1 MIVTRFRCLA
11 FLAATT
17 ASATACK
24 NKADASTPGTPTTAA
39 VDSSKAASTLALPV
53 VGEPVR
59 KGDLVLTVSA
69 TGQIRTDATSSLKA
83 EAAGTVLETLVRAG
97 DHVARGQT
105 LVRLDPKPLD
115 LDVKVAEATVTAANV
130 AYNTQVYTDS
140 MVEGRIRPE
149 RRAFVRAQAG
159 VDGALVQ
166 LEKAKLAREH
176 ATIAAPFDGVV
187 ESVSVA
193 VGDHVGTGEDIAT
206 VVDMKNLRVEAQV
219 LEHDLPLLKKGGEA
233 WITIAAF
240 PDKPVRGTIAAVL
253 PLVDTVTR
261 AGRVVIRITGD
272 GTLRPGMYADV
283 RLEANRLPDR
293 ILVPSRAIIERDNR
307 PLVFVA
313 KDGRA
318 EWVYV
323 NAGRSN
329 GRDTEILADSAS
341 GQIPLKPGD
350 MVITDGQITLS
361 HQAPIKLTPKRE
373 GDQQ

>member
-1 MIVTRFRCLA
+1 MVARLRYL
-11 FLAATT
+11 LPLLGVSAA
-17 ASATACK
+17 AGCK
-24 NKADASTPGTPTTAA
+24 SKADASTPGTPTTAA
-39 VDSSKAASTLALPV
+39 VDSSKAGSTLALPV

-69 TGQIRTDATSSLKA
+69 TGQIRTDAASSLKA
-83 EAAGTVLETLVRAG
+83 EASGTVLEALVRAG
-97 DHVARGQT
+97 DHVTRGQP

-115 LDVKVAEATVTAANV
+115 LDIKVAEAAVSAANV

-149 RRAFVRAQAG
+149 RRAFVKAQAG
-159 VDGALVQ
+159 VDAAKVQ
-166 LEKAKLAREH
+166 LDKAMLAREH
-176 ATIAAPFDGVV
+176 ATISAPFDGVI
-187 ESVSVA
+187 ESVSVVA
-193 VGDHVGTGEDIAT
+193 GDHVGAGQDIAT
-206 VVDMKNLRVEAQV
+206 VVDMKNLSVEAQV
-219 LEHDLPLLKKGGEA
+219 LEHDLPLLQKGGEA

-240 PDKPVRGTIAAVL
+240 PDRPVRGVIAAVL
-253 PLVDTVTR
+253 PLVDSVTR
-261 AGRVVIRITGD
+261 AGRAVIRLTGD

-283 RLEANRLPDR
+283 RLEANRLPNR
-293 ILVPSRAIIERDNR
+293 ILVPARAIIERDNR

-329 GRDTEILADSAS
+329 GRDTEILPDSAS

-350 MVITDGQITLS
+350 IVLTDGQLTLT
-361 HQAPIKLTPKRE
+361 HQAPIRLTQRRE
-373 GDQQ
+373 GEPQ